1 MGVSICPVQ
10 NFGRVPMS
18 GRLMVFENRRL
29 MGVGVAWI
37 GENRRPLNFAGG
49 LWRACDGF

>member
-18 GRLMVFENRRL
+18 GRLMSWENRRL
-29 MGVGVAWI
+29 MGVCVTWI
-37 GENRRPLNFAGG
+37 GENRRPPEIAGG